1 MLKKFKYKK
10 SGALLL
16 LVLTAGVLLSYLDV
30 EDSIIN
36 HYYEFRLSETER
48 LKTVG
53 LSDYKASIQGLRLTC
68 IDRNLSGIT
77 FNHDTNSLFLITNGP
92 EEIIEL
98 SCNGICI
105 RKIPLKGFRDTEGI
119 VYIGQQS
126 FGIIEERGAVIS
138 LIHIDKATSF
148 IEKRAVKNQL
158 CFDVGQKKNKGFEG
172 IAYNPA
178 EDAIYVVT
186 EKSPMVLY
194 KINGLSEK
202 SGTSFAIS
210 IKKQE
215 KIKISE
221 LHMEDLSGLHFDTA
235 SNNLI
240 FLSDRSRLIAEV
252 TLQGKVIGFKELEKG
267 FSGLQA
273 DVKQAEGI
281 TIDKNRNIYVVSEPN
296 LFYAFQKTDSKH

>member
-1 MLKKFKYKK
+1 MKKFKYKK
-10 SGALLL
+10 SAALLM
-16 LVLTAGVLLSYLDV
+16 LVLTAGVILSYLDV
-30 EDSIIN
+30 EDVIIN
-36 HYYEFRLSETER
+36 HYYEFRLSEKEK

-53 LSDYKASIQGLRLTC
+53 LSDYTASIQGLRVSC
-68 IDRNLSGIT
+68 IERNLSGIT
-77 FNHDTNSLFLITNGP
+77 FNHDTNSLFVITNGP
-92 EEIIEL
+92 EEITEL
-98 SCNGICI
+98 SCDGIGI
-105 RKIPLKGFRDTEGI
+105 RKIPLKGFQDTEGI
-119 VYIGQQS
+119 VYIGKQI
-126 FGIIEERGAVIS
+126 FGVIEERRAVIS

-148 IEKRAVKNQL
+148 IEKRSVKKQL
-158 CFDVGQKKNKGFEG
+158 CFDVGYKKNKGFEG

-178 EDAIYVVT
+178 EDALYVVT

-194 KINGLSEK
+194 RIDGLTENSGK
-202 SGTSFAIS
+202 SSAIS

-215 KIKISE
+215 KIKISD
-221 LHMEDLSGLHFDTA
+221 LHMEDLSGLHFDTV

-252 TLQGKVIGFKELEKG
+252 TLQGKVMGFKELEKG

-273 DVKQAEGI
+273 DVKQPEGI